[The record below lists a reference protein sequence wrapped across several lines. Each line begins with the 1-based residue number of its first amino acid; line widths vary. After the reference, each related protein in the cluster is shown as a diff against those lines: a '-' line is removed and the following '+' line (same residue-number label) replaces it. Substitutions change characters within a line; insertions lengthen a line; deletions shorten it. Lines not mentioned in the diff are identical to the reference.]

1 MDAMQVEKAVKVLG
15 DKPTL
20 TNFIEYFEVFAQGT
34 GGVDQLKDLI
44 LAEAIKGKLVKQDL
58 EEEHG
63 DALIKKIAIK
73 KTECES
79 NKSITRKKK
88 ASKESPEYL
97 DGLPANWGQAKLADL
112 MEVYNGRAYKKNEL
126 LDSGTPV
133 LRVGNLFTSK
143 HWYYSDLDLEP
154 NKYCEDGDLL
164 YAWSAS
170 FGPFIWSGP
179 KSIYHYHIWKLD
191 LFSNEYLNKKYIY
204 TYLLEKTQ
212 EIKASGHGIAMVHMT
227 KEKME
232 NLVIPVPPLEE
243 QKRIVAKVD
252 ELMALCDQ
260 LQAQQQQQANTLL
273 KANAAAIHALL
284 SAEPGLTTKQKAD
297 RQNPKNKKQHAF
309 TTDTH
314 NTTAENTSLQGSNLL
329 EQSRSSCRE
338 ETFKKAW
345 QRIEKNFHT
354 LYGNTLPMPP
364 GQGRQKKYFVG
375 LGNLKRFRLTILELA
390 MLGRLT
396 KQDCSNSSAGL
407 ISKLVSE
414 GERLREE
421 KGIRKVKK
429 IYLPEGF
436 IPPQVIPE
444 NWEWVSLD
452 TICYQVTDGAHHTP
466 VYIDTGVPFIS
477 VKDLTKG
484 SISFENTRFVSDE
497 THKELSARCNPE
509 FGDMLLTKV
518 GTTGVAR
525 YVDVDRPFS
534 LFVSV
539 ALLKYYQPALDSGF
553 FEYLLNSPLVKKQ
566 SDEGT
571 QGVGNKNLVLK
582 TIKAFYLP
590 IPPMEEQKRIVTKVD
605 QLMKICDQIEHQLTT
620 AYADAEKLINA
631 TIKQLVA

>member
-1 MDAMQVEKAVKVLG
+1 MDVVQVEKAVKALG
-15 DKPTL
+15 VKPTL

-273 KANAAAIHALL
+273 KANTAAIHALL
-284 SAEPGLTTKQKAD
+284 SAESAQATKQKAD
-297 RQNPKNKKQHAF
+297 RPNPQNKKQQAS
-309 TTDTH
+309 TTDSH
-314 NTTAENTSLQGSNLL
+314 NTTAESTSLQGGNLL
-329 EQSRSSCRE
+329 EQSRSSCQE

-375 LGNLKRFRLTILELA
+375 LENVKQLRQMILQLA
-390 MLGRLT
+390 IMG
-396 KQDCSNSSAGL
+396 
-407 ISKLVSE
+407 KLVSHE
-414 GERLREE
+414 IDDMSGVDIIDKAKERIKSLISS
-421 KGIRKVKK
+421 KSIRKRKRVELNSSELFQ
-429 IYLPEGF
+429 LP
-436 IPPQVIPE
+436 I
-444 NWEWVSLD
+444 NWAWVSIGNIAHL
-452 TICYQVTDGAHHTP
+452 VTDGEHSTP
-466 VYIDTGVPFIS
+466 QRIDEKVIPLATAKNIRAGFF
-477 VKDLTKG
+477 DLK
-484 SISFENTRFVSDE
+484 NTDFVSQE
-497 THKELSARCNPE
+497 T
-509 FGDMLLTKV
+509 
-518 GTTGVAR
+518 
-525 YVDVDRPFS
+525 
-534 LFVSV
+534 
-539 ALLKYYQPALDSGF
+539 
-553 FEYLLNSPLVKKQ
+553 
-566 SDEGT
+566 
-571 QGVGNKNLVLK
+571 
-582 TIKAFYLP
+582 
-590 IPPMEEQKRIVTKVD
+590 
-605 QLMKICDQIEHQLTT
+605 
-620 AYADAEKLINA
+620 AEKCW
-631 TIKQLVA
+631 KRC